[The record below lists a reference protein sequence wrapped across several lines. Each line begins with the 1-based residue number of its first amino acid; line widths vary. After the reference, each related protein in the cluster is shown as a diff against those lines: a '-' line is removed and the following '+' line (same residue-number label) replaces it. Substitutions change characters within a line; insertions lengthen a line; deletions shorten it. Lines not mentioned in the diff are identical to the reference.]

1 VPLLAELNPQK
12 KHNPYPTGGRAYARL
27 LTVNRPG
34 ANRRRGQSTR
44 NYKPC
49 PNNRNGDSQDRDEF
63 PPTTFIEN
71 NGTGHIKCILS
82 DDNQL
87 SGNAFGKLLTFYQ
100 SRPGV
105 RNKKI
110 KDGEVVE
117 FVLY

>member
-27 LTVNRPG
+27 LTVDRPG
-34 ANRRRGQSTR
+34 RDGRRDRSTR
-44 NYKPC
+44 NYESCGP
-49 PNNRNGDSQDRDEF
+49 NRNGDPQDRDEF
-63 PPTTFIEN
+63 PPAVFEEN
-71 NGTGHIKCILS
+71 NGTAHIKCVTR
-82 DDNQL
+82 DDNQS
-87 SGNAFGKLLTFYQ
+87 SGRAFGKLLTLYQ